1 MTLEEMYDE
10 LARLV
15 EEMRSYLDEHEDEEG
30 NLSEEDAQTYD
41 RMNQKVTALSKKI
54 KRHESIAKVDNYLSQ
69 PASKPILDNPNA
81 FGDGWNITASDKL
94 IEKAKA
100 IRATDEYR
108 QAALTAMRTKFRRI
122 SNDLA
127 TSPDP
132 SGGYLVPAEWD
143 TRLIDTLQEENV
155 MRTLGTSITTSGEH
169 KINIAATKPAALW
182 VAEGGAMTFGNGT
195 FNQVS
200 LDAHKVHVG
209 ILVTEEL
216 LADNAFNLENYIIDQ
231 FGRAIANAEEDAF
244 INGTGTGQPTG
255 FLTTIAADA
264 NAFTVTKGADISADD
279 VVDLIYKL
287 PRPYRKDAVFLTND
301 ATLAKIRK
309 FKDSTQNY
317 IWSPSFVS
325 GEPDRLLG
333 YPVYTSAYMPA
344 ATSGNFALAFGDFSY
359 YNIADR
365 GVRSFQELR
374 ELYAGNGMV
383 GYLMKERVDG
393 ILVDT
398 SAIRALQI
406 K

>member
-1 MTLEEMYDE
+1 MTLEELHDE

-15 EEMRSYLDEHEDEEG
+15 EEMRSFLDEHEDEEG
-30 NLSEEDAQTYD
+30 NLTEEDAETYD

-69 PASKPILDNPNA
+69 PASKPILENPNA
-81 FGDGWNITASDKL
+81 FGGGWNMPTNAKSISDV
-94 IEKAKA
+94 KA

-108 QAALTAMRTKFRRI
+108 QAALTALRSKFKRI
-122 SNDLA
+122 SNDLSGS
-127 TSPDP
+127 TDP
-132 SGGYLVPAEWD
+132 SGGYLIPDEWD

-155 MRTLGTSITTSGEH
+155 IRTLGTSITTSGEH

-195 FNQVS
+195 FKQVS
-200 LDAHKVHVG
+200 LDAHKIHVG

-216 LADNAFNLENYIIDQ
+216 LNDNAFNLENYIIDQ

-255 FLTTIAADA
+255 FLTTIAGDA
-264 NAFTVTKGADISADD
+264 NSYITTKGADISADD
-279 VVDLIYKL
+279 VVDLVYKL

-317 IWSPSFVS
+317 IWSPSFVA

-333 YPVYTSAYMPA
+333 FPVYTSAYMPA
-344 ATSGNFALAFGDFSY
+344 GTSGNFALAFGDFSY

-383 GYLMKERVDG
+383 GFLMKERVDG